1 MRLTLLLSALL
12 VSSAT
17 VRAQIEPI
25 GIPGP
30 IPGTVYC
37 AVPDSACRQLNKDI
51 TCFYYGLR
59 QGTTGWA
66 RCQAA
71 MAEQGQSER
80 RMLAQMQAQAEM
92 QEFGNRLQQT
102 GDWLQSI
109 NPSVPATPC
118 SYLGSTG
125 YTCR

>member
-1 MRLTLLLSALL
+1 
-12 VSSAT
+12 
-17 VRAQIEPI
+17 
-25 GIPGP
+25 
-30 IPGTVYC
+30 
-37 AVPDSACRQLNKDI
+37 VPDSAGRQLNKDI

-71 MAEQGQSER
+71 LAEQGQSER
-80 RMLAQMQAQAEM
+80 RMLAQMQAEM

-109 NPSVPATPC
+109 NPSIPAAPC
-118 SYLGSTG
+118 SYFGSTG
-125 YTCR
+125 YTYR